1 MTDGVPGLPAGETGS
16 RRQAR
21 ERALSLLYEAETK
34 DLPPAAILAGLPVEP
49 AVFASDVVAG
59 VGEHVEELDKWIT
72 GYARDWTIDRMP
84 ALDRALLRMG
94 IYELLYRPDVP
105 TGAVI
110 SEAVELAQR
119 FSTDESSRFVN
130 GMLARIAEATR
141 PGEAVPVIDVPAS
154 EAEPVDAEAV
164 GAQPAE
170 HDQPAAGQVGQHG
183 LDHQRRHPEVGAE

>member
-1 MTDGVPGLPAGETGS
+1 MTDAGGS

-34 DLPPAAILAGLPVEP
+34 EISPAAVLAALPIEP
-49 AVFASDVVAG
+49 APFAVDVVTG
-59 VGEHVEELDKWIT
+59 VGAHLDELDKWIT

-94 IYELLYRPDVP
+94 VFELLYRPDVP
-105 TGAVI
+105 MGAAI

-130 GMLARIAEATR
+130 GMLARIAEAVR
-141 PGEAVPVIDVPAS
+141 PTEAAS
-154 EAEPVDAEAV
+154 ALEAEPVDAEGV
-164 GAQPAE
+164 GPEPAE
-170 HDQPAAGQVGQHG
+170 HDEAPAGQVVEHG
-183 LDHQRRHPEVGAE
+183 LDE